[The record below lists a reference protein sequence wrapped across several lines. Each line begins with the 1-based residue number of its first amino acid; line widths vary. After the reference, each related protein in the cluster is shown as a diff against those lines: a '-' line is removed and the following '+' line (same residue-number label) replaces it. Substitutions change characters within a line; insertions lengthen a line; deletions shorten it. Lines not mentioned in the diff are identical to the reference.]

1 MLRVLM
7 ITREYPP
14 FVVGGVA
21 THTYYLTKYL
31 RKMGIYVKV
40 VSFGDPK
47 LSTED
52 TVFIEPRSSII
63 SKETTSIAGDIRV
76 PLDIVRYTNFVKNV
90 LKEEQFDTVH
100 VQEPYVAGFIS
111 FEHKVTTIH
120 DTSYGEIKGYMKYLD
135 SSSLK
140 RIAFYI
146 AMGYTLEF
154 ASILTSK
161 IIINPSIDVAWEMI
175 KVYRVPKE
183 KIRVIPNGVEEPP
196 SNEPSR
202 DAAREILGI
211 PNDHFIVFTTAQHV
225 GRKRIDTLIRAA
237 KILKNKGVKG
247 FKIII
252 GGKGPLTPHLKNFA
266 TKLQV
271 NDIVEFTSWVPKE
284 KLPLYYRATDVFVIT
299 SEYEAGPI
307 TMLEAGIRSIPII
320 ISDIPSGFAMI
331 AKNGVDC
338 LKFKLGDP
346 NDLAEK
352 MIMLMNDRRLWKKLA
367 LGAKIF
373 ASAFTWERIARST
386 MKIYRDSRLIE

>member
-1 MLRVLM
+1 M

>member
-1 MLRVLM
+1 M

-247 FKIII
+247 FKVII

-352 MIMLMNDRRLWKKLA
+352 MLILMNDRRLWKKLA

-373 ASAFTWERIARST
+373 ASAFTWETTAKTT
-386 MKIYRDSRLIE
+386 MKIYREVLAS